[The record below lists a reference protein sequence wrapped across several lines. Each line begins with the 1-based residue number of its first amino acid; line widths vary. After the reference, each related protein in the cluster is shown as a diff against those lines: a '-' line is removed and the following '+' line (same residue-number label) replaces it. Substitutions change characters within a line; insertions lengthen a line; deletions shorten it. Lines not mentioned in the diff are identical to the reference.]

1 MEREPVADVTWSCL
15 MPFVDMDDD
24 QHQKDDRA
32 EARRLEQRERM
43 ITNIVLLLIFAVLVG
58 IGVWISNAMLDAR
71 RADECISSGRRN
83 CAPIEVPPR

>member
-1 MEREPVADVTWSCL
+1 
-15 MPFVDMDDD
+15 MDDD
-24 QHQKDDRA
+24 QKQADQKQQDDRA
-32 EARRLEQRERM
+32 EVRKAENRERM